1 MSMMSA
7 DDHKAVSKAIRS
19 AELHTDGEIYAVI
32 ARRSDDYF
40 ATAAFAVSLAAILG
54 GFVVALV
61 LHQYWI
67 AIDARTFMTAF
78 AFAYL
83 AALAVLVFVPSV
95 SLRLVPRN
103 VLARRAH
110 QNAVSQFIAR
120 NIHITKARTGVL
132 LFVSVDER
140 YAEVIAD
147 DAINSHVSQAEWD
160 SIVSMLITAASDRRY
175 ADGFLQAIAAT
186 GTLLAAHFPKT
197 DGDAN
202 ELDDHVVEL

>member
-1 MSMMSA
+1 MSMMST
-7 DDHKAVSKAIRS
+7 DDHKAVSKAIRA

-40 ATAAFAVSLAAILG
+40 APAAFAVSLASILG
-54 GFVVALV
+54 AFIIALS
-61 LHQYWI
+61 LHQYWVMT
-67 AIDARTFMTAF
+67 DVLTFMTAF

-83 AALAVLVFVPSV
+83 SVLVVLVFMPS
-95 SLRLVPRN
+95 LNRRLVPQSL
-103 VLARRAH
+103 LANRAH
-110 QNAVSQFIAR
+110 QNAVNQFIAR

-160 SIVSMLITAASDRRY
+160 AIVTMLIESARKRHY
-175 ADGFLQAIAAT
+175 ADGFLQAIEAT
-186 GTLLAAHFPKT
+186 GALLAAHFPKT
-197 DGDAN
+197 AGDTN